1 MADTYADVTTDDF
14 DAHVLTAPLMV
25 IVNFSVEKSTTC
37 QIQEPEFVAIS
48 KEYQGRVTFAKI
60 NVETQPD
67 LVQRW
72 NIDGVPTLIFFKRGQ
87 ELYRIKGVV
96 MRDKLRRQIEG
107 ALLAQ

>member
-1 MADTYADVTTDDF
+1 MAETYTDVTTADF
-14 DAHVLTAPLMV
+14 DAYVLTAPLMV
-25 IVNFSVEKSTTC
+25 IANFSAEKSTIC

-48 KEYQGRVTFAKI
+48 KEYQDRVAFAKI
-60 NVETQPD
+60 NVETEPD

-72 NIDGVPTLIFFKRGQ
+72 NIDGVPTLIFFKSGQ

-96 MRDKLRRQIEG
+96 MRDRLRRQIEG